1 MPDDMSADIRGIQ
14 NLVGPMSRRKFVVSS
29 AFAAG
34 FALAVRPA
42 ASQSVIMTDTA
53 GLTAG
58 DAKIPVSGG
67 TAYGYVA
74 HPASGGPFATILVV
88 HEIFSVHEHIKD
100 IVRRL
105 AKAGY
110 YAIAPDLYSRVG
122 DVGSM
127 KTIDEIRPVVA
138 KVFDKDAMADLDS
151 TAAFAKASGKADTGR
166 LGITG
171 FCAGGRYTWL
181 YAEHNPN
188 LKAAVAWYGPLTGQP
203 SEQRPTN
210 PIDQVAN
217 LKCPVLGLYGG
228 ADTGIPADSIAQ
240 MKAAVQKAGKVAEFV
255 VYPDT
260 PHAFN
265 ADYRPSYREAPAKDG
280 WQKMLAWFKKYG
292 VA

>member
-1 MPDDMSADIRGIQ
+1 MPDDMSANIRGIQ
-14 NLVGPMSRRKFVVSS
+14 NFVGPMSRRKFMVSS

-42 ASQSVIMTDTA
+42 AGQSVIMTDTA

-74 HPASGGPFATILVV
+74 HPASGGPFATILVI

-265 ADYRPSYREAPAKDG
+265 ADYRPSYRETPAKDG